1 MKLATIIQEIE
12 TLRQTLVAE
21 LATTQRPESLLK
33 HPKIKLFYEMIPQLE
48 PADRAQLGQALN
60 QLRQELQTLIQQK
73 KADAEDA
80 TIEALDITA
89 PWAENQQ
96 PPQLLSADLG
106 SVHPLSQEIEAVNQI
121 WRAMGF
127 EAVESRQIDNDFNM
141 FEALNFPEGH
151 PARDSYDTF
160 RTEEGLIPPAH
171 TSTMQNRLLRAGK
184 AELERNSQIA
194 VVSYGRVFR
203 NEDLDA
209 THEHTFHQYEG
220 VFVSRDATVAQMMA
234 TLKAFFEAYY
244 QDKVAVRTQPGYF
257 PFVEPGLEF
266 MIEKPASIGGKPGDW
281 LEMLGCG
288 MIHPEVLKMADI
300 DPKQYR
306 GFAWGGGFE
315 RLVMLKYGISDIRLF
330 ESAKLEF
337 LREF

>member
-21 LATTQRPESLLK
+21 LATTQRPESLLR
-33 HPKIKLFYEMIPQLE
+33 HPKIKQFYEMIPQLE

-73 KADAEDA
+73 IADAEDA
-80 TIEALDITA
+80 TVEALDITA

-106 SVHPLSQEIEAVNQI
+106 SIHPLSQEIEAVNQI

-171 TSTMQNRLLRAGK
+171 TSTMQNRILRAGK
-184 AELERNSQIA
+184 AELERNGQIA

>member
-1 MKLATIIQEIE
+1 MKLEEIIQEIKA
-12 TLRQTLVAE
+12 LRRVLVAE
-21 LATTQRPESLLK
+21 LAQSERPESLLK
-33 HPKIKLFYEMIPQLE
+33 HPKIKQLYELIPQLSPE
-48 PADRAQLGQALN
+48 DRAQIGQALN
-60 QLRQELQTLIQQK
+60 QFRQEIQQLIK
-73 KADAEDA
+73 QKLAEGEEA
-80 TIEALDITA
+80 AVEALDITA
-89 PWAENQQ
+89 PWAENER
-96 PPQLLSADLG
+96 PPQLLSAELG
-106 SVHPLSQEIEAVNQI
+106 SIHPLSKEIEAVNQI
-121 WRAMGF
+121 WQAMGF
-127 EAVESRQIDNDFNM
+127 EAIESRQIDNDFNM

-171 TSTMQNRLLRAGK
+171 TSTMQNRILQAGK
-184 AELERNSQIA
+184 AELERNGQIA

-244 QDKVAVRTQPGYF
+244 QDRVAVRTQPGYF

-266 MIEKPASIGGKPGDW
+266 MIEKPASIGGKPGEW

-288 MIHPEVLKMADI
+288 MIHPEVLKMAGI

-330 ESAKLEF
+330 EAGKLEF

>member
-33 HPKIKLFYEMIPQLE
+33 HPKIKQFYEMIPQLE
-48 PADRAQLGQALN
+48 SADRAQLGQALN

-127 EAVESRQIDNDFNM
+127 EAIESRQIDNDFNM

-184 AELERNSQIA
+184 AELERNGQIA

>member
-33 HPKIKLFYEMIPQLE
+33 HPKIKQFYEMIPQLE
-48 PADRAQLGQALN
+48 PTDRAQLGQALN
-60 QLRQELQTLIQQK
+60 QLRQEFQTLIQQK

-184 AELERNSQIA
+184 AELERNGQIA